1 MPFDALVMAA
11 VAAEIAALLPA
22 RVDRVYRGGLLP
34 GAAEVVLVLFRPGVR
49 TQLVVS
55 LHPRFARVHLSLRER
70 PSAAP
75 SPFVLLLRKHL
86 EGARLEAARQHDRDR
101 ILWLEFTGPLGGRP
115 QLVVEIMGPGS
126 NLVLLDGQR
135 RVLGAWRE
143 EGVRPGVGR
152 RVLVPGVDYEPPP
165 PPAGWGPFADREL
178 DERVRMAAASAG
190 GGALACADREQV
202 MEAMWQQAAR
212 DPRPVLIADEGGRPH
227 DYWCLP
233 PVAHGPAEHRSG
245 SISELLDE
253 FYGVLEEEEQLKT
266 RRARLARALRR
277 HRQRQERL
285 VEALRCDLQRAR
297 EALKYR
303 TWGELLLAQ
312 AAHLPAGHERVRVT
326 DYYLDEPRE
335 VEIPLDPALSA
346 RDNAREFFRKYAR
359 ARRALG
365 TVESRLERETARL
378 AHLEQLEEALSGASG
393 DTLEIVEREM
403 RAAGLLSEKEDRP
416 AATPGARGAGAAR
429 GGERVEGSR
438 GGGAAGRVLRFFLP
452 GGEEVLVGRGAEAND
467 FVTFVLGR
475 PDDVWLH
482 VRGLPGS
489 HVILRPP
496 PGRTASPEAISR
508 AAAVAAHFS
517 RARDAAK
524 VEVDWTL
531 RKHVRRRPGGAP
543 GQVLYREER
552 TLLVKPAPPPGVA
565 SGDPG

>member
-1 MPFDALVMAA
+1 LPFDALVMAA
-11 VAAEIAALLPA
+11 VAAEIAALVPA
-22 RVDRVYRGGLLP
+22 RVDRVYRAGTLP
-34 GAAEVVLVLFRPGVR
+34 GAAEAVLVLFRPGVR
-49 TQLVVS
+49 TQLVIS

-70 PSAAP
+70 PPAPP

-86 EGARLEAARQHDRDR
+86 EGARLEGARQYDRDR
-101 ILWLEFTGPLGGRP
+101 ILWLEFTGPLGARFR
-115 QLVVEIMGPGS
+115 LVVEIMGPGS
-126 NLVLLDGQR
+126 NLILLDGQA

-143 EGVRPGVGR
+143 EGARPGAGR

-165 PPAGWGPFADREL
+165 PPAGWGTFADREL
-178 DERVRMAAASAG
+178 DERLRMVRASAG
-190 GGALACADREQV
+190 PGAVAGADRERV
-202 MEAMWQQAAR
+202 VEEMWQEVATHPQ
-212 DPRPVLIADEGGRPH
+212 PVLIADEEGRQR
-227 DYWCLP
+227 DYWCLVP
-233 PVAHGPAEHRSG
+233 LAHGPAGRRYG
-245 SISELLDE
+245 SMSELLDE
-253 FYGVLEEEEQLKT
+253 FYRALEEEEQLKT
-266 RRARLARALRR
+266 RRARLERVLRR

-285 VEALRCDLQRAR
+285 VEALLGDLERAR

-303 TWGELLLAQ
+303 RWGELLLAQ
-312 AAHLPAGHERVRVT
+312 AAHLPAGHEHVRVT

-346 RDNAREFFRKYAR
+346 RDNAREFFRRYAR

-365 TVESRLERETARL
+365 TVESRLQRETARL
-378 AHLEQLEEALSGASG
+378 AHLEQLEEALTGAAG
-393 DTLEIVEREM
+393 DTLEVVEREM
-403 RAAGLLSEKEDRP
+403 HAAGLLPEKEDRP
-416 AATPGARGAGAAR
+416 GAALGSRGARGAR
-429 GGERVEGSR
+429 GGEQARAA

-452 GGEEVLVGRGAEAND
+452 GGEEVMVGRGAEAND

-482 VRGLPGS
+482 VRGIPGS

-496 PGRTASPEAISR
+496 PGRAASPEAISR
-508 AAAVAAHFS
+508 AAAIAAHFS

-531 RKHVRRRPGGAP
+531 RKHVRRRPGAAP

-565 SGDPG
+565 GGDP